1 MGQINFIR
9 DLIGKKIKFKGLIRG
24 LIEKIEIL
32 EDQISFLQSK
42 LGKIRDK
49 IARKLKFDG

>member
-42 LGKIRDK
+42 LGEIRDK